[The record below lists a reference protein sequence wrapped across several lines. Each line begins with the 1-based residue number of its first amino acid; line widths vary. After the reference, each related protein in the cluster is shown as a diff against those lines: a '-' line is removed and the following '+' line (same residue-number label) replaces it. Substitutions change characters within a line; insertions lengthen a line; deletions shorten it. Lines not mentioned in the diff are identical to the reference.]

1 MQTSDLAGS
10 EALVSTLRTVVGTDQ
25 VLNDPDAMTPFVV
38 DWTRRFGGRALC
50 VVRPETTDEVRSVL
64 RVCAEAD
71 VPVVPQ
77 GGNTGLVGGSVPG
90 PTGSGL
96 NGPPPVILSMKRMN
110 WIGDVDTLA
119 GQVSCGAGATLGSV
133 QRAAL
138 AAGWEY
144 AVDLAARDTATIGGT
159 VATNAGGVRVL
170 AYGMTRAQVVGIEA
184 VMADGT
190 VLRHMPG
197 LLKDNTGFDLA
208 AMLTGSEGTLAVI
221 TAVRLRLHRS
231 EGPSSVALIGC
242 ASYADALDMMRTA
255 VAPGAALIAAEVMDD
270 TGMGLVEGLLRVH
283 HPLAHRHP
291 MVLLLEVV
299 DGGTGEGFVGLED
312 RDTVLGLD
320 TDERA
325 RLWKFREF
333 QADGFATLG
342 ILHKLDVSIP
352 LPQIDA
358 CAREM
363 GDLLL
368 NAEDVSGFGIF
379 GHVGDGNLHVEFA
392 GPGPD
397 EDCLDRAL
405 LECVAGYDGSI
416 SAEHG
421 IGRAKAKY
429 LGLSRSPEEIRVMH
443 AVKTAW
449 DPRGILNPGVIFST

>member
-1 MQTSDLAGS
+1 M
-10 EALVSTLRTVVGTDQ
+10 LRAVVGTDQ
-25 VLNDPDAMTPFVV
+25 VLDDPDAMTPYVV
-38 DWTRRFGGRALC
+38 DWTRRFGGRARC
-50 VVRPETTDEVRSVL
+50 VVRPETTDEVSSVL

-71 VPVVPQ
+71 VSVVPQ

-90 PTGSGL
+90 PD
-96 NGPPPVILSMKRMN
+96 GPPPVILSMTRMN
-110 WIGDVDTLA
+110 WISDVDTLS

-221 TAVRLRLHRS
+221 TAVLLRLRRL

-242 ASYADALDMMRTA
+242 DSYADALDVMRTA

-291 MVLLLEVV
+291 LVLLLEVV

-320 TDERA
+320 TGERA
-325 RLWKFREF
+325 RLWKFRES

-342 ILHKLDVSIP
+342 ILHKLDISIP
-352 LPQIDA
+352 LSQLEA

-363 GDLLL
+363 SELL
-368 NAEDVSGFGIF
+368 ARASHVSGFGVF

-397 EDCLDRAL
+397 DDRVDRAI
-405 LECVAGYDGSI
+405 LECVARYDGSI

-429 LGLSRSPEEIRVMH
+429 LELSRSPGEIRAMR
-443 AVKTAW
+443 AVKIAW
-449 DPRGILNPGVIFST
+449 DPRGILNPGVIFNS